1 MIFWCDLETTGF
13 TELDTDG
20 VKRHKILE
28 IAVVVTNDKFNL
40 LTIGSWVIHHD
51 KEDLLGLMD
60 DVVLKMHTDNGLLDK
75 VEESTVTLAQA
86 EQEIL
91 ALLNRLKVQP
101 KTAPLAGNTIFL
113 DRAFIEAQ
121 MPELNAH
128 LHYRNLD
135 VSATYE
141 LVKRVCKGF
150 VFPKK
155 KNHRGTDD
163 ILESIAEA
171 KFYAE
176 VLQSSRDVI
185 RQGPQPDEYDFR
197 SM

>member
-20 VKRHKILE
+20 AKRHKILE

-40 LTIGSWVIHHD
+40 LTIGSWVIHHE
-51 KEDLLGLMD
+51 KEDLLDLMD
-60 DVVLKMHTDNGLLDK
+60 DVVLKMHTDNGLLEK

-86 EQEIL
+86 EKEIL
-91 ALLNRLKVQP
+91 DLLTRLKVQP

-135 VSATYE
+135 VSAIYE

-150 VFPKK
+150 EFPKK

-176 VLQSSRDVI
+176 VLQSSREVI